1 MVLHRKGVNHPCW
14 SALQS
19 MDYLMNSLYELSE
32 PISKDQV
39 DYVISDH
46 VSLIPCVSYN
56 DLLVAQ
62 GMSVVISLQLL
73 HNVTIPNVLVDK
85 PHIYNC

>member
-1 MVLHRKGVNHPCW
+1 
-14 SALQS
+14 
-19 MDYLMNSLYELSE
+19 MNALYELSE
-32 PISKDQV
+32 PISKGQL

-46 VSLIPCVSYN
+46 VSLVHCVSYN
-56 DLLVAQ
+56 DLLIAQ

-85 PHIYNC
+85 PHIYDS